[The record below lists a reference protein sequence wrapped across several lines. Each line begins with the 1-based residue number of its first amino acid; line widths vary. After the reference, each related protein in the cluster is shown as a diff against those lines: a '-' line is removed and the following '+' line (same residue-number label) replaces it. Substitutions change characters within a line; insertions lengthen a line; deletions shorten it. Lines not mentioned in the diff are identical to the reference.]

1 MVTKKTILPKLR
13 KIDSSLKKHK
23 YKLKKKKKQRKLNID
38 DRIKKKKKKTGKTL
52 RQAAIAKKGRFN
64 ILRIYRRYKK
74 VDECKKITKDMK
86 YIDKKYKLK
95 NTRDICG
102 KN

>member
-23 YKLKKKKKQRKLNID
+23 YKLKFTKKQRRLAID
-38 DRIKKKKKKTGKTL
+38 DGIRAEQKTGKTL
-52 RQAAIAKKGRFN
+52 KQAAIAKKGRFN

-86 YIDKKYKLK
+86 YIDKK
-95 NTRDICG
+95 
-102 KN
+102 